1 MSHTHYWQ
9 QASSM
14 AIRAGES
21 HMRKK
26 EVNLKMML
34 LAFFAVLFHLNFV
47 IIGNNMK
54 QYEGAPINAYS
65 SSIVLNLMLVS
76 FILDRSVW
84 KFVKHEIS
92 RKLQVFRIFCKTTQV
107 TPELYEVKSR
117 GRRRRPSVE
126 TKIDVELNVTL

>member
-1 MSHTHYWQ
+1 MSQ

-21 HMRKK
+21 TMRKK
-26 EVNLKMML
+26 EVNLKMIL

-47 IIGNNMK
+47 IIGNNME
-54 QYEGAPINAYS
+54 QYEGVPINAYS

-84 KFVKHEIS
+84 KFVKHEVS
-92 RKLQVFRIFCKTTQV
+92 RRLQVFRIFCKVSQV

-117 GRRRRPSVE
+117 RRRRQPRGE
-126 TKIDVELNVTL
+126 TRTDSNVELNVSL

>member
-1 MSHTHYWQ
+1 
-9 QASSM
+9 
-14 AIRAGES
+14 
-21 HMRKK
+21 MRKK